1 MLKEAPCS
9 IAQLY
14 YPGYDFT
21 LKKDEVNVFGPGVV
35 SSDINDS
42 TWTRAYGIV
51 IGLSETNDESGIL
64 SALRQYQQ
72 TVRTHIPERDDMI
85 MMNTWGDRSLD
96 SRVNE
101 KFILAELDVATCLG
115 IDHFQIDDGW
125 QTGRSPGSV
134 FNGGS
139 FDNIWRN
146 PDYWKPDPIKFP
158 KGLASVVK
166 KGKKLGI
173 EICLWF
179 NPSPDN
185 SNANWEKDAK
195 ALINLYNEYGIRT
208 FKIDGVILGDKAAEI
223 NFRKMLDKVVA
234 ATNREAVFNL
244 DVTAGRRGG
253 YNLFNEYGNLFLENR
268 YSDWQNYYPFWTLRN
283 LWMLSK
289 YIPAQNLQ
297 IEFLNKWRNANQY
310 TGDPFGP
317 ANYSFDYVFAITMM
331 AQPLAWFEG
340 TGLPEEAFKSAA
352 LIKGYKAIQSDI
364 HDGIILPIGEEP
376 DGVSW
381 TGFQSIQGNKGYFLV
396 FREASDKS
404 SAFLKTW
411 LKPGMKVN
419 CQQSLG
425 EGKPFNTTVGSD
437 GNISFTLDK
446 PNSFTLFKY
455 SIE

>member
-1 MLKEAPCS
+1 MINKNNFFRIIFITLLFFGVRNIGYCQNLSSCKAWLHNDTLTLENGIIFQHFKWNNGNLIRLSFGYQATQQSIVAPDDRPAFDMGVKSGVPKGEGHLQVSEQSPTKVTAGFLKVEVIGSLEKLDIRHVFRIFPLCPAIACELYVKGKIDAEAINSISQTDLKNIETDAMHEAELQKVIIERVLLKGAHWKARSVEFFDETDHNNNLIQIYDRLSYIGECQVRGNLLLLENSITKQRFFMLKEAPCS

-101 KFILAELDVATCLG
+101 KFILAELDAATCLG

-195 ALINLYNEYGIRT
+195 ALINL
-208 FKIDGVILGDKAAEI
+208 
-223 NFRKMLDKVVA
+223 
-234 ATNREAVFNL
+234 
-244 DVTAGRRGG
+244 
-253 YNLFNEYGNLFLENR
+253 
-268 YSDWQNYYPFWTLRN
+268 
-283 LWMLSK
+283 
-289 YIPAQNLQ
+289 
-297 IEFLNKWRNANQY
+297 
-310 TGDPFGP
+310 
-317 ANYSFDYVFAITMM
+317 
-331 AQPLAWFEG
+331 
-340 TGLPEEAFKSAA
+340 
-352 LIKGYKAIQSDI
+352 
-364 HDGIILPIGEEP
+364 
-376 DGVSW
+376 
-381 TGFQSIQGNKGYFLV
+381 
-396 FREASDKS
+396 
-404 SAFLKTW
+404 
-411 LKPGMKVN
+411 
-419 CQQSLG
+419 
-425 EGKPFNTTVGSD
+425 
-437 GNISFTLDK
+437 
-446 PNSFTLFKY
+446 
-455 SIE
+455 